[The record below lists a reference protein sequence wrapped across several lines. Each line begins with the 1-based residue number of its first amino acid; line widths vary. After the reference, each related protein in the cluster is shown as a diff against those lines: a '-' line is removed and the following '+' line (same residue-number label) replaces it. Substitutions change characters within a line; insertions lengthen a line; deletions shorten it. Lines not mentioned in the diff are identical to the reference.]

1 MKIEFIYWDNVNN
14 KRTQS
19 IHSILT
25 QNDFC
30 RNFKFYANF
39 RKDFDGK
46 DHHVGRY
53 SRWWHRFRQSQDLGK
68 GRYSRWSAEVSF
80 RGKAARGQS
89 DACRLQRVQWK
100 HRTPRPTPSWWTMS
114 KFWIFD
120 KKYRSSSYIIRTQ
133 YDFNMRDIFFFK
145 PRSSLTPKKKRQFFI
160 ENQLLHSDFIWFV
173 LTYSNAIQ
181 IKLFN

>member
-1 MKIEFIYWDNVNN
+1 MKIEFIYWNNVNN

-19 IHSILT
+19 ILAKLVPSVLTLILT
-25 QNDFC
+25 QNDFW
-30 RNFKFYANF
+30 RNFKSYANF
-39 RKDFDGK
+39 RKDFDRK
-46 DHHVGRY
+46 DHHVGRH
-53 SRWWHRFRQSQDLGK
+53 SRWWHRFSQSQDLGK

-120 KKYRSSSYIIRTQ
+120 KKYEIY
-133 YDFNMRDIFFFK
+133 FFLNLEAHQ
-145 PRSSLTPKKKRQFFI
+145 RQKRKGSF
-160 ENQLLHSDFIWFV
+160 L
-173 LTYSNAIQ
+173 
-181 IKLFN
+181 